1 MAAQRTLEINPRH
14 PLVVALNAR
23 VKTSPDD
30 ESTKDLAYHLF
41 DTALLNSGF
50 TQDDLEGFSDRM
62 YRTMAGVLGVG
73 SMDLV
78 EEVEVEKEEEEEEK
92 EEESK
97 GEHDGAEL

>member
-14 PLVVALNAR
+14 PLVVALNSR
-23 VKTSPDD
+23 VKSAPDD

-62 YRTMAGVLGVG
+62 YRTMAGVLGVE

-78 EEVEVEKEEEEEEK
+78 EEVAVEEEEEEK

-97 GEHDGAEL
+97 GGDHDGAEL